1 MNILKYKNIF
11 LVIAALLVVGSIITL
26 LVAKINPSIE
36 FTGGT
41 LVEYSFDKA
50 PVAADVA
57 ATLTPITGEEPRV
70 QSLGETSVV
79 VRVQE
84 ADEATIQKMT
94 DALKA
99 KDASAQLSR
108 SSTIGPSLGKELKKK
123 AVIALI
129 VTIIL
134 IILYVAFAFRR
145 VAKPIASWKY
155 GIVVIITLLHD
166 VVIPFAIVV
175 LMGRE
180 FDTLMVVGLLSILGL
195 SVNDTIVVFDR
206 IRENLQLAHNEKVQK
221 HFDTI
226 VGDSLSQTVR
236 RSLITSTSIIIVTV
250 VLAFFGPAATRT
262 LALILALGTVFGTY
276 SSIFVASPLLVLWE
290 KASRAK

>member
-1 MNILKYKNIF
+1 MNILKYKNLF
-11 LVIAALLVVGSIITL
+11 LIIAGLLVVGSIAVICI
-26 LVAKINPSIE
+26 AKINPSIE

-41 LVEYSFDKA
+41 LIEYTFDQA

-57 ATLTPITGEEPRV
+57 ATLAPITGEAPRV
-70 QSLGETSVV
+70 QSLGESSVV
-79 VRVQE
+79 VRTAE

-94 DALKA
+94 EALTA
-99 KDASAQLSR
+99 KDSSVKLAR

-145 VAKPIASWKY
+145 VSKPIASWKY

-166 VVIPFAIVV
+166 VVIPFAIV
-175 LMGRE
+175 LLLGRE

-206 IRENLQLAHNEKVQK
+206 IRENLQIAHSDKVHH

-226 VGDSLSQTVR
+226 VGESLSQTIR
-236 RSLITSTSIIIVTV
+236 RSLVTSTSIILVTLI
-250 VLAFFGPAATRT
+250 LAFFGPEATRT

-290 KASRAK
+290 KGSRN

>member
-1 MNILKYKNIF
+1 MNILKYKNLF
-11 LVIAALLVVGSIITL
+11 LIIAGLLVVGSIAVICI
-26 LVAKINPSIE
+26 AEINPSIE

-41 LVEYSFDKA
+41 LIEYTFDQA

-57 ATLTPITGEEPRV
+57 ATLAPITGEAPRV
-70 QSLGETSVV
+70 QSLGESSVV
-79 VRVQE
+79 VRTAE

-94 DALKA
+94 EALTA
-99 KDASAQLSR
+99 KDSSVKLAR

-145 VAKPIASWKY
+145 VSKPIASWKY

-166 VVIPFAIVV
+166 VVIPFAIV
-175 LMGRE
+175 LLLGRE

-206 IRENLQLAHNEKVQK
+206 IRENLQIAHSDKVHH

-226 VGDSLSQTVR
+226 VGESLSQTIR
-236 RSLITSTSIIIVTV
+236 RSLVTSTSIILVT
-250 VLAFFGPAATRT
+250 LIMAFFGPEATRT
-262 LALILALGTVFGTY
+262 LALIMALGTVFGTY

-290 KASRAK
+290 KGSRN